1 MSNLP
6 DSIGQP
12 AWMTLPA
19 TVAVIEALEAKGFA
33 GCARFVGGCVRNT
46 LLKTEIDDVDIA
58 TTLTPDQVT
67 EALEQ
72 AGLKVVPTGV
82 DHGTVTGIS
91 QGRPY
96 EITTLRKDVST
107 DGRRAVV
114 SFTKSWS
121 EDAERR
127 DFRLNALYA
136 DADGRLFD
144 PTGEGIAD
152 CLAGRIV
159 FVGDPMTRISED
171 YLRILR
177 WFRFHAWYG
186 KGDVDAQGL
195 RAAADAKDKLKTLSA
210 ERIAKE
216 LLRLLEAGN
225 PTPVLRVMAATGI
238 LSELLP
244 GALQLPRLERLVEI
258 DADELA
264 PRDGLLRLAALLPEG
279 GDAAHAVADAL
290 KLSNADRLRL
300 EQALSGE
307 RIAPQLSAPDAR
319 RLLYRVGVSR
329 FRDKVR
335 LAWAGAAR
343 SANAIQWRMLLA
355 MADNWQRPRF
365 PLSGLDVMQA
375 GVPEGPEIGRVLA
388 LVEDWWI
395 GGDFASDE
403 GALRDRLRAVI
414 HGA

>member
-1 MSNLP
+1 MRI
-6 DSIGQP
+6 DSSQHP
-12 AWMTLPA
+12 WMTAPETA
-19 TVAVIEALEAKGFA
+19 AVMAALGE
-33 GCARFVGGCVRNT
+33 ARFVGGAVRNA
-46 LLKTEIDDVDIA
+46 LLGVNVSDIDIA
-58 TTLTPDQVT
+58 VPMPPSEVIARLVAKDI
-67 EALEQ
+67 
-72 AGLKVVPTGV
+72 KVVETGM
-82 DHGTVTGIS
+82 DHGTVTAIVGT
-91 QGRPY
+91 QAF
-96 EITTLRKDVST
+96 EITSLRRDVAT
-107 DGRRAVV
+107 DGRHAVIA
-114 SFTKSWS
+114 FTDDWS
-121 EDAERR
+121 EDAARR
-127 DFRLNALYA
+127 DFTINAMYA
-136 DADGRLFD
+136 SASGEIFD
-144 PTGEGIAD
+144 FATGVEDLIAGKVRFMGEPG
-152 CLAGRIV
+152 ARIA
-159 FVGDPMTRISED
+159 ED

-177 WFRFHAWYG
+177 LFRFHAWYG

-395 GGDFASDE
+395 
-403 GALRDRLRAVI
+403 